1 MEVEK
6 CLLLLESSENEAH
19 GNVSKRTNL
28 RIHSERTNR
37 CIAWRNRCRIGLSK
51 DLWLFKAHWTML
63 QWFIHLAELADVR
76 FIPGS
81 MSARIPW
88 VLSKIPWMPSTK
100 KTPIWDSKEKTR
112 LVPKKMCRAPVP
124 TSFLGD
130 SGGQIYCKLFAS
142 QTHQFS
148 SSMAKH
154 GCLLTSKKKK
164 LRRAREENRSWWV
177 LQTSHLEAWQ
187 AEKMSV
193 TFV

>member
-1 MEVEK
+1 M
-6 CLLLLESSENEAH
+6 SSFVRILWTWSSWECFQTYKPTDALRKNQP
-19 GNVSKRTNL
+19 VS
-28 RIHSERTNR
+28 
-37 CIAWRNRCRIGLSK
+37 IAWRNRCRIGLSK

-88 VLSKIPWMPSTK
+88 VLRYHGCHLRK
-100 KTPIWDSKEKTR
+100 KLQSETQKKKHDLIQ
-112 LVPKKMCRAPVP
+112 KKMCRAPVP

-164 LRRAREENRSWWV
+164 KLKRAREENRSWWV
-177 LQTSHLEAWQ
+177 LQTSHLEAWH
-187 AEKMSV
+187 AEEMSV